1 MKALNGLRMLD
12 LTHIVSGPYAGMMLA
27 DLGVETIKIEPPG
40 RGEATR
46 QLLANDPQHSH
57 NGMGAYFLTLNRN
70 KKSMT
75 LDLKQEGGRQ
85 IFYELVR
92 HADIVLNNFSAG
104 VMARLQLDYDHLAAI
119 NPGIVTCTISG
130 FGESGPKR
138 DRPAF
143 DMVAQ
148 AMSGGMSVTG
158 QPDGP
163 PTRAGLLVGDLGG
176 GLMGVIGIMAALL
189 ARQQTGLGQ
198 HVDISMLDGQMS
210 MLTYMATMQLLS
222 GTLPP
227 MVGNEH
233 LNHVPYNSY
242 PTQDGYLI
250 LAIIADES
258 WVALMTVLDAPEL
271 DTVENGTRAGRLR
284 NRAVIN
290 GRLTTIFQSNRR
302 DDWLARLTAVRVP
315 CAPVNNL
322 AEALNDEQVVARN
335 MVVEVEHPAGGSFK
349 IPGNPIKLSRT
360 HEETFTPP
368 PLLGQH
374 TDEILRTLL
383 GKSAAEIAQLR
394 QNGMV

>member
-1 MKALNGLRMLD
+1 MKALSGYRMLD

-27 DLGVETIKIEPPG
+27 DLGVDTIKIEPPG

-46 QLLANDPQHSH
+46 QLLANDPHHSH

-75 LDLKQEGGRQ
+75 LDLKQEAGRTL
-85 IFYELVR
+85 FYELVR

-104 VMARLQLDYDHLAAI
+104 VMARLKLDYDHLAAV
-119 NPGIVTCTISG
+119 NPRIVTCTITG
-130 FGESGPKR
+130 FGESGPRR

-176 GLMGVIGIMAALL
+176 GLMGVVGILAALL

-198 HVDISMLDGQMS
+198 HVDISMLDGQIS
-210 MLTYMATMQLLS
+210 LLTYMATMQLLS

-233 LNHVPYNSY
+233 LNHVPYNAY

-250 LAIIADES
+250 LTIIADES
-258 WVALMTVLDAPEL
+258 WAALMAAVDVPEL
-271 DTVENGTRAGRLR
+271 DTGENRSRAGRLR
-284 NRAVIN
+284 NRGEIN
-290 GRLTTIFQSNRR
+290 GRLSTLFQTNRR
-302 DDWLARLTAVRVP
+302 DYWLERLTAVRVP

-322 AEALNDEQVVARN
+322 AEALDDEQVLARN
-335 MVVEVEHPAGGSFK
+335 MVVEVEHPAGGTFK

-360 HEETFTPP
+360 HEETFAPP

-374 TDEILRTLL
+374 TDDILRTLL
-383 GKSAAEIAQLR
+383 GKSEAEIVQLR
-394 QNGMV
+394 QNGVI